1 MPLIIIAAGVALLL
15 ILMIVFKVNGFIAS
29 FW

>member
-15 ILMIVFKVNGFIAS
+15 ILMIVFKVNGFIALA
-29 FW
+29 W